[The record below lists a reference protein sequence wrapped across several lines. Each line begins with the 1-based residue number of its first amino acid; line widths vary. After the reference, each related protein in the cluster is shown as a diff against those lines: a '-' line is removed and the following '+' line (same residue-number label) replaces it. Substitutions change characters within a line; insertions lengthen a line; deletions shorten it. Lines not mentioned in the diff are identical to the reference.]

1 MTSDAQKN
9 AGYLLPEQLTGHELL
24 CVDLLIPD
32 ADEYRA
38 AFLGAIYTLADW
50 WNWEKTYQ
58 PGDTRASQAAFYWR
72 GLLND
77 HLCISYGKHYNPR
90 KNRML
95 PLGTIIT
102 PSQLSGNT
110 KVSATDML
118 PQYLEDKILVG
129 DGIEVTKERVADV
142 EYLRISATA
151 PAPAFS
157 VGDYKYSAQT
167 ANHDGWLLCDDTEYL
182 KADYP
187 ELYALIGDAF
197 DGGLTLPD
205 TFKLPVMAGFMPMT
219 VGDLGNGINYTLGSV
234 QGQNFVTLAES
245 ELPAHNH
252 RLQSSAGVALNRSNG
267 GVTSSATGMNAAG
280 IFITGTPPQLNTLD
294 KGNNMPHEN
303 RPPSI
308 TIGNLF
314 IYSGVIS

>member
-9 AGYLLPEQLTGHELL
+9 AGYLLPEQLTDHELL

-32 ADEYRA
+32 VDQYRA

-102 PSQLSGNT
+102 PSQLTGNT

-129 DGIEVTKERVADV
+129 DGIEVTKERIADV

-157 VGDYKYSAQT
+157 VGDFKYSAQQ
-167 ANHDGWLLCDDTEYL
+167 ADHDGWLICDGRYFAAGT
-182 KADYP
+182 YP
-187 ELYALIGDAF
+187 ELDAVIAGLYGFPPSPTGSQLPDMRGRVPVGQGDAPSLSNRIIGSM
-197 DGGLTLPD
+197 GGEE
-205 TFKLPVMAGFMPMT
+205 
-219 VGDLGNGINYTLGSV
+219 SV
-234 QGQNFVTLAES
+234 NLAPS
-245 ELPAHNH
+245 ELPSHSHELEA
-252 RLQSSAGVALNRSNG
+252 SNG
-267 GVTSSATGMNAAG
+267 VNFNRATGGTTSSATGLNVGG
-280 IFITGTPPQLNTLD
+280 IFVSGGIVPLSTLQQ
-294 KGNNMPHEN
+294 GGNMPHEN
-303 RPPSI
+303 MPPFL

-314 IYSGVIS
+314 IYSGAG